1 LWPKVAMMKT
11 EVEEPEQQDDIK
23 YQTDENNNFL
33 KFLAEIIVEII
44 IKETSDGCNRIR
56 KEKHKGSI

>member
-1 LWPKVAMMKT
+1 MNTETIDPEEKVERKHGN
-11 EVEEPEQQDDIK
+11 DDG
-23 YQTDENNNFL
+23 DDFL

-56 KEKHKGSI
+56 KEKHEGSI

>member
-1 LWPKVAMMKT
+1 MGLEALERKEQT
-11 EVEEPEQQDDIK
+11 EELNQEESDK
-23 YQTDENNNFL
+23 FL

>member
-1 LWPKVAMMKT
+1 MKKDT
-11 EVEEPEQQDDIK
+11 IEPEEKVEGKVERKHGNDDGE
-23 YQTDENNNFL
+23 DFL

-56 KEKHKGSI
+56 EEKHEGPV